1 MNNTPAYTSKFSQRP
16 WPHLLREWRA
26 LVGVAYPIVLS
37 QLAQVAMGFVD
48 TLMAGRVSPDDLAA
62 VAIGFSLW
70 LPLFLLCGGIL
81 MALTPLGAHACG
93 ANDSRGVGALVR
105 QGLWLALLLGCA
117 GAFLLTQ
124 GVEVMLLMGADQNV
138 ISIAKGYLQGVAW
151 GFPAAIIFCALRSY
165 SESLSLTRPIMVTS
179 LVGLAINIPL
189 NYLLIYGYG
198 WIPAFGGAGC
208 GYATGVVMWIS
219 MAVMIGITRW
229 SPRYQS
235 TSPWQWGWPS
245 LRSMGTIVQ
254 LGLPIGIAVFIET
267 TIFAVVALL
276 LVPLGSVVV
285 AGHQIALNF
294 ASVLFTLPYSIG
306 CAMTVRIGNAL
317 GAGEHIEA
325 RFRAFAGMILSSS
338 GALVSGT
345 LTLVGAATIAA
356 LYSPDSAVREV
367 ATTLLVFA
375 ALFQLS
381 DATQL
386 AAAGALRGYK
396 DTRVPMFITVLAY
409 WIIGLP
415 LGMILG
421 VTSWWREPLGASGLW
436 IGLTAGLSCAA
447 VLLTLRLYRIANHKG
462 NVSHSGNTT
471 IYFKEDR

>member
-1 MNNTPAYTSKFSQRP
+1 MII
-16 WPHLLREWRA
+16 
-26 LVGVAYPIVLS
+26 AYPIVLS

-48 TLMAGRVSPDDLAA
+48 TIMAGRVSPDDLAA

-93 ANDSRGVGALVR
+93 ANDCRGVSALVR
-105 QGLWLALLLGCA
+105 QGLWLAFILGIA

-124 GVEVMLLMGADQNV
+124 VVTIMELMGADKNV
-138 ISIAKGYLQGVAW
+138 TSIAKGYLDGVAW
-151 GFPAAIIFCALRSY
+151 GFPAVIVFCALRSY
-165 SESLSLTRPIMVTS
+165 SESLSLTRPIMITS
-179 LVGLAINIPL
+179 LIGLAINIPL

-208 GYATGVVMWIS
+208 GYATGIVMWLS
-219 MAVMIGITRW
+219 MVVMIGITRW
-229 SPRYQS
+229 SPRYRP

-245 LRSMGTIVQ
+245 FRVMGTILQ
-254 LGLPIGIAVFIET
+254 LGLPIGIALFIET

-294 ASVLFTLPYSIG
+294 ASILFALPYSIG

-317 GAGEHIEA
+317 GAGECVEA
-325 RFRAFAGMILSSS
+325 RFRAFAGMVLSSS
-338 GALVSGT
+338 GAFVSGSFT
-345 LTLVGAATIAA
+345 LIGAASIAA
-356 LYSPDSAVREV
+356 LYSPDGAVREV

-375 ALFQLS
+375 ALFQVS
-381 DATQL
+381 DGTQL

-396 DTRVPMFITVLAY
+396 DTRVPMLITVLAY
-409 WIIGLP
+409 WVIGLP
-415 LGMILG
+415 LGVLLG
-421 VTSWWREPLGASGLW
+421 LTSWWSEPLGAPGLW

-447 VLLTLRLYRIANHKG
+447 VLLSGRLYRIANR
-462 NVSHSGNTT
+462 
-471 IYFKEDR
+471 E